1 VTAAGTVPGIIRI
14 DELAGEAQPITLDT
28 ARLAPGSPMPAQTA
42 RNLFTD
48 ATRRFFCGIWS
59 GTRGAWR
66 VSYSE
71 NELCVLTHG
80 RVRISD
86 AEGRTWTFGPGDCFV
101 VPAGFE
107 GLWEVLED
115 AQKFYAIYEAPPAA
129 DR

>member
-1 VTAAGTVPGIIRI
+1 MTAAGTAPGIIRI
-14 DELAGEAQPITLDT
+14 DERAGEAEPLSLDA

-48 ATRRFFCGIWS
+48 ASGCFFTGIWS
-59 GTRGAWR
+59 STRGAWR
-66 VSYSE
+66 VSYTE
-71 NELCVLTHG
+71 NELCVLTQG

-86 AEGRTWTFGPGDCFV
+86 AQGRSWTFGAGDCFV

-115 AQKFYAIYEAPPAA
+115 AQKFYAIYEPPAGQ
-129 DR
+129 R